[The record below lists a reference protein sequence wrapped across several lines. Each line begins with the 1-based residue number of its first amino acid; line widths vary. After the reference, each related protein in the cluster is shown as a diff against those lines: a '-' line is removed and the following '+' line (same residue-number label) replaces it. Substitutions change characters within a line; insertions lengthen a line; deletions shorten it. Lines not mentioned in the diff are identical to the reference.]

1 MSRAAPR
8 TIDEYLR
15 QLRERLDGEDPAL
28 IQDALYDAEE
38 YLRAEVASHPGK
50 SEADVLELI
59 ASTYGAP
66 EEVADAYRD
75 TEAKVRAALASPRPR
90 VADLGPLRRFFGVFS
105 DVRAYTS
112 LFFLLLAL
120 PTGIL
125 YFVLAVTGLSVSAGL
140 AVLIVGVPFFLAFIG
155 LTRVIALGEGRLIE
169 ATTGERMP
177 RRPTHPGPA
186 RTLWQRI
193 GDMLRDV
200 RTWTTLAYFV
210 LRLPLGIAYFIVAVV
225 GLSIGTA
232 LPAGALWELA
242 RKLGLHDAPGGLHGG
257 GADGGVISLDSWP
270 GLLFALIAG
279 IVVLT
284 LTMHAARGLGRVHA
298 RLAKAMLV
306 VGSAASRTAA
316 S

>member
-1 MSRAAPR
+1 MTRTAPR
-8 TIDEYLR
+8 TIDAYLR
-15 QLRERLDGEDPAL
+15 ELRECLRDEDPAL

-38 YLRAEVASHPGK
+38 YLRAEVASHAGK

-75 TEAKVRAALASPRPR
+75 TEAKVRAALTPPRPR
-90 VADLGPLRRFFGVFS
+90 SADKGALRRFFGVFG
-105 DVRAYTS
+105 DVRAYPS

-120 PTGIL
+120 PTGVL
-125 YFVLAVTGLSVSAGL
+125 YFVLAVAGLSISAGL

-177 RRPTHPGPA
+177 RRPVHPGA
-186 RTLWQRI
+186 GRTLWQRI

-210 LRLPLGIAYFIVAVV
+210 LRLPLGIAYFVVAVV
-225 GLSIGTA
+225 GLAIGTA
-232 LPAGALWELA
+232 LPAGAVWEFA
-242 RKLGLHDAPGGLHGG
+242 GRLGLHDAPGGLHV
-257 GADGGVISLDSWP
+257 GAGDGWIVQLDSWP
-270 GLLFALIAG
+270 GLMVGLLVG
-279 IVVLT
+279 ILMLT
-284 LTMHAARGLGRVHA
+284 LTLHAARGLGRMHA
-298 RLAKAMLV
+298 KLAKTMLV
-306 VGSAASRTAA
+306 VGSGSRAPQP
-316 S
+316 